1 MSENTDLQDQP
12 EDDMTVPTTGSEE
25 NDVLDE
31 ETLEEEPEPQEPPD

>member
-25 NDVLDE
+25 NDVL
-31 ETLEEEPEPQEPPD
+31 EEEPEPQEPPD